1 MNMASAIPTQSE
13 LNLALRM
20 AQAEKLDYAAWPEV
34 LRQAYAR
41 DRRKATISELKFHQ
55 IVGLVVAMASVLLDL
70 VAVPD
75 QVMHGLVLRL
85 TLIMPPALMVILF
98 ARRMELW
105 QVKFLTGFTLTA
117 FGCVVMHL
125 AAHADA
131 DSAMRYTMAIS
142 LLLGGAM
149 LIQPYSPRELALFG
163 TAFVCCTTL
172 AGQFPTALPPAML
185 IEHAVLVALVG
196 GAGYAL
202 AQRFFRLKAREYLAE
217 LSLRVAHAELEQSN
231 LVLRELSESDALTGL
246 ANRRS
251 FRSAFQEMFTG
262 SQDGDQSQVTLMM
275 IDLDRFKRFNDH
287 HGHQAGD
294 RALRMVARCLEECFE
309 REDGIIAR
317 FGGEEFI
324 GAVRSKTIADAEKLA
339 ERIRTRVRG
348 VAIPVR
354 DLDERRVTC
363 SIGLASTTSGAKVDM
378 SQLIARADRALYRA
392 KQTGRDKV
400 VVSERIELR
409 VDRLVG

>member
-1 MNMASAIPTQSE
+1 MASAIPTQSE

-20 AQAEKLDYAAWPEV
+20 AQAEKLDYAMWPDV
-34 LRQAYAR
+34 LKQAYDR
-41 DRRKATISELKFHQ
+41 DRRKATISELKYHQ
-55 IVGLVVAMASVLLDL
+55 IVGLCVAMASVLLDWF
-70 VAVPD
+70 AVPE
-75 QVMHGLVLRL
+75 QFLHGLTLRL
-85 TLIMPPALMVILF
+85 TLVLPPALMVILF
-98 ARRMELW
+98 AERMKIAH
-105 QVKFLTGFTLTA
+105 VKLLTGFTLTA
-117 FGCVVMHL
+117 FGCIVMHL
-125 AAHADA
+125 ATHADPE
-131 DSAMRYTMAIS
+131 SATRYAMAIS

-149 LIQPYSPRELALFG
+149 LIQPYTPRELALFG
-163 TAFVCCTTL
+163 TGFVCCTTM
-172 AGQFPTALPPAML
+172 AGQWPSSLPGNML

-196 GAGYAL
+196 GAGYML
-202 AQRFFRLKAREYLAE
+202 ARRFFRHKTNEFLAE
-217 LSLRVAHAELEQSN
+217 LSLRVAHAELEQN
-231 LVLRELSESDALTGL
+231 NQVLRELSESDALTGL

-251 FRSAFQEMFTG
+251 FRSAFQELFVEHKM
-262 SQDGDQSQVTLMM
+262 SDARQVTLLM
-275 IDLDRFKRFNDH
+275 IDLDHFKRFNDH

-324 GAVRSKTIADAEKLA
+324 GAFRSKTIADAEKLA
-339 ERIRTRVRG
+339 ERIRARIAG
-348 VAIPVR
+348 VSVPVR

-363 SIGLASTTSGAKVDM
+363 SIGLASTASGAEVDM